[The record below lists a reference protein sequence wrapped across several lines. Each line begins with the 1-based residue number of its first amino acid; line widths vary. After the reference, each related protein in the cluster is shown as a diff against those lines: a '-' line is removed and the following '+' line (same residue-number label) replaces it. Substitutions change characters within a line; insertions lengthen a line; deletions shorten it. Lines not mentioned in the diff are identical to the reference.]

1 MKHFEQG
8 NQTYLA
14 VEVPEGYNKFYIEH
28 NNLLCYNEK
37 PFDIHEIELDSRPL
51 TDQQLLETFEVKST
65 IIGLFPSL
73 TEDECKEMVEK
84 VKHNGGTDF
93 FDYSQQRFL
102 FTLSAKQSL
111 ASRLRSMGLNPET
124 TLILKIK

>member
-14 VEVPEGYNKFYIEH
+14 VNIEGFESPFY
-28 NNLLCYNEK
+28 LRQ
-37 PFDIHEIELDSRPL
+37 PFKDIWLVDKVGYKIDFIVGELENYS
-51 TDQQLLETFEVKST
+51 